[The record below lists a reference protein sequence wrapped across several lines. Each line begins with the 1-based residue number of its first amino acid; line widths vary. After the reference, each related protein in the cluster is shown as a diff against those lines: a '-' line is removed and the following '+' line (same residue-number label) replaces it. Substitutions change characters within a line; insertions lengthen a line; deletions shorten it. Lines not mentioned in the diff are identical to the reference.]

1 MKHHQYAIGWRV
13 ANHLTSMH
21 LARDLLALAAC
32 HVIVIGLV
40 AMAILSIKN
49 NW

>member
-13 ANHLTSMH
+13 ANQFDTSLT
-21 LARDLLALAAC
+21 RDLLALALC

-40 AMAILSIKN
+40 VMAILSIKN

>member
-1 MKHHQYAIGWRV
+1 MKHHHHAIGWRV
-13 ANHLTSMH
+13 ANQLDTSLT
-21 LARDLLALAAC
+21 RDLLALALC
-32 HVIVIGLV
+32 HVIVIGLT